1 MALCPDDLVGQ
12 FVLCQSLSNIPE
24 SWSRRTIGSWHL
36 GFHSTLSV
44 LDILGSDST
53 VIGWLLGYPI
63 DSEAQ
68 LVREEVRFSFSPGAS
83 DAAEQFETALY
94 TYGGRFAAILVS
106 PQSTRFYVDPCGS
119 LAAVF
124 CREQQTV
131 ASTSTLIPYS
141 EASKDN
147 QELIDQVMIPG
158 TDNWYPFGLTS
169 RYGVER
175 VMPNHYL
182 DLNSWEVIRHWPQ
195 EEIVTLTDA
204 GAAVSEFVSLVKNN
218 ISAIAGHTPCHME
231 LTAGRDTRI
240 LLACAREQIKNISF
254 FTFVIPGRQGKI
266 DCPVT
271 AKIVKR
277 FGLNHIF
284 LPLEQA
290 SEDEWNE
297 FLYRTGHAVEG
308 RAVHFLRMYNRLDRQ
323 RPVLRGVGGEIG
335 RGFHWPQGTTE
346 SSPVSAS
353 DILVHTGRL
362 SHIWEHKEVETR
374 AQQWLDGLPLAN
386 SLTIWGLLYHEQYN
400 GCWMGPKEYGYV
412 NNNMFRIWALCQR
425 RIIEIMLSLPTGYR
439 RDNKLPI
446 DIMKREWPELL
457 RFPMNWHIGMK
468 RVLYAVKWRWKRLQ
482 RKLGF

>member
-218 ISAIAGHTPCHME
+218 ISNFSKEFTVTSTYPK
-231 LTAGRDTRI
+231 LRD
-240 LLACAREQIKNISF
+240 
-254 FTFVIPGRQGKI
+254 
-266 DCPVT
+266 
-271 AKIVKR
+271 
-277 FGLNHIF
+277 
-284 LPLEQA
+284 
-290 SEDEWNE
+290 
-297 FLYRTGHAVEG
+297 
-308 RAVHFLRMYNRLDRQ
+308 
-323 RPVLRGVGGEIG
+323 
-335 RGFHWPQGTTE
+335 
-346 SSPVSAS
+346 
-353 DILVHTGRL
+353 
-362 SHIWEHKEVETR
+362 
-374 AQQWLDGLPLAN
+374 
-386 SLTIWGLLYHEQYN
+386 
-400 GCWMGPKEYGYV
+400 
-412 NNNMFRIWALCQR
+412 
-425 RIIEIMLSLPTGYR
+425 
-439 RDNKLPI
+439 
-446 DIMKREWPELL
+446 
-457 RFPMNWHIGMK
+457 
-468 RVLYAVKWRWKRLQ
+468 
-482 RKLGF
+482 